1 MVGGFCDKMGFDKQE
16 WQGHKGGRGF
26 RW

>member
-1 MVGGFCDKMGFDKQE
+1 MVGGFCNKMGFDKQE
-16 WQGHKGGRGF
+16 WQGAKGGRGC